1 MPEYLEKTV
10 DKFTFRVATDRL
22 YSSEG
27 MWASLVQPGAPGRV
41 RIGLTDF
48 MQQRSGD
55 VAFVSVKAPG
65 TRLSA
70 GDDFTEME
78 TIKVNLSLPAPVG
91 GTVVEVNEALELT
104 PEVVN
109 RDPYG
114 NGWLAV
120 VETASWEADRARL
133 LDPGAYFSLM
143 QSQVEQELEKP

>member
-27 MWASLVQPGAPGRV
+27 MWVSLVQPGAPGRV

-55 VAFVSVKAPG
+55 VAFVSVKVPG

>member
-27 MWASLVQPGAPGRV
+27 MWVSLVQPGAPGRV

-55 VAFVSVKAPG
+55 VAFVSVKVPG

-120 VETASWEADRARL
+120 VETARWEADRARL